1 MTIEERAEEYSYDV
15 PIYTESQQLKRIQ
28 EAYIA
33 GAKENDIS
41 TVTSDSDKRLERVLQ
56 KLKDLGVI
64 KSWYFNGTYHA
75 E

>member
-1 MTIEERAEEYSYDV
+1 MKIKKCMKCNKFYDDTD
-15 PIYTESQQLKRIQ
+15 YKASKDG
-28 EAYIA
+28 YIA

-41 TVTSDSDKRLERVLQ
+41 TVTSDSDKRLEPVLQ

-64 KSWYFNGTYHA
+64 KSWHFNGTYHA